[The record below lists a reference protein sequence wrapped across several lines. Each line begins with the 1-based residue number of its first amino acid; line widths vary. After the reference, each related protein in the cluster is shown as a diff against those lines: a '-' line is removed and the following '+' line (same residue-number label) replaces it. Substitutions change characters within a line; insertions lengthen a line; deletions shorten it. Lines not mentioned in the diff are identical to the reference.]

1 MIHKITKLVQGELIK
16 GRKSIEKREKEQ
28 NYENEY
34 LLVFFYKGDWNCIDA
49 ESSLDTYG
57 R

>member
-1 MIHKITKLVQGELIK
+1 LIK
-16 GRKSIEKREKEQ
+16 GRRAIEKREKEQ